1 MAQNF
6 YVHTDDF
13 FIEKYTLKR
22 PQNDMHYHHSYEVY
36 YVLEGEREYF
46 VGDRFFKVGKS
57 DLVWVP
63 KDMLHRTDG
72 KGATRIL
79 MFFNDEFLSKYYR
92 EELLHYIVKSEPFV
106 FHADSKND
114 ELLHTY
120 FKQLLAEYE
129 AQTAP
134 DGVRN
139 ELVLAGYL
147 FQILFLLQS
156 ADNTYVPPDT
166 GDRRISDI
174 VKYINENYMHISSI
188 EEIAERFFI
197 SKYYLCHIF
206 RESLGVPFI
215 TYLNTIRIRAAC
227 EMIKSSDYKLTEI
240 ATKSGFNSLP
250 YFCKVFK
257 DEKGVTPTA
266 YRKKVS
272 RK

>member
-1 MAQNF
+1 
-6 YVHTDDF
+6 
-13 FIEKYTLKR
+13 
-22 PQNDMHYHHSYEVY
+22 MHYHHSYEVY

-92 EELLHYIVKSEPFV
+92 EEILHYVVKSEPFV

-139 ELVLAGYL
+139 EPVLAGYL
-147 FQILFLLQS
+147 F
-156 ADNTYVPPDT
+156 
-166 GDRRISDI
+166 
-174 VKYINENYMHISSI
+174 
-188 EEIAERFFI
+188 
-197 SKYYLCHIF
+197 
-206 RESLGVPFI
+206 
-215 TYLNTIRIRAAC
+215 
-227 EMIKSSDYKLTEI
+227 
-240 ATKSGFNSLP
+240 
-250 YFCKVFK
+250 
-257 DEKGVTPTA
+257 
-266 YRKKVS
+266 
-272 RK
+272 